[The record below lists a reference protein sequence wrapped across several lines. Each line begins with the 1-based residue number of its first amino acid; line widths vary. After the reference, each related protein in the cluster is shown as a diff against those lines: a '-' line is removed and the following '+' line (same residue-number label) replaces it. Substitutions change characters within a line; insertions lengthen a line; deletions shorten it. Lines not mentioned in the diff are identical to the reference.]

1 MSIYNEITALRE
13 VPPFVMLDE
22 NKLKLLAFV
31 SELLTYQAGS
41 IVLKQGETGDAA
53 FVLIN
58 GLIEVS
64 IESDDDSPFT
74 REMGQHTFFGEI
86 AVMKNTLRAAT
97 ITAKTDIVVLKI
109 SKKALYDLIGEE
121 PDLAARISDHI
132 EMAGYDVKK

>member
-1 MSIYNEITALRE
+1 MSIHDEITALRE
-13 VPPFVMLDE
+13 VPPFAVVDE

-31 SELLTYQAGS
+31 SELLTYKAGS
-41 IVLKQGETGDAA
+41 IVLKQGEEGEAA

-64 IESDDDSPFT
+64 IESDDGSPFI
-74 REMGQHTFFGEI
+74 REMGRYTFFGEI
-86 AVMKNTLRAAT
+86 AVTRNTLRAAT

-109 SKKALYDLIGEE
+109 SKKALYDLIGEQ

-132 EMAGYDVKK
+132 EMAGYNI